1 MQQGQDAGPPAA
13 VYAPASDTWVR
24 DGYQPAGSLLQCVGC
39 NALDTRDCTDVVVHS
54 QRDLLVTSIL
64 QLNATEMLL
73 GHDEKNM

>member
-39 NALDTRDCTDVVVHS
+39 NALDIWDCIDVVVHS
-54 QRDLLVTSIL
+54 QSDLLVTSIL